1 MKILV
6 PIDGSDFS
14 KKAAKVAL
22 SIARHHKVEIIL
34 IHVIATTGQERK
46 KWMEEGAEK
55 LLNECKDA
63 LVGHGIDA
71 VNVTTI
77 IENGDPAACIVEAAE
92 LKKVDRII
100 IGTYG
105 KTGLK
110 KLTGSVTEKVL
121 RKSKVL
127 VMTVSPNYKI

>member
-6 PIDGSDFS
+6 PIDGSEFS

-22 SIARHHKVEIIL
+22 SIARYHKVEIIL

-46 KWMEEGAEK
+46 KWMEEGGKK
-55 LLNECKDA
+55 LLDECKDA

-71 VNVTTI
+71 GNVSMI
-77 IENGDPAACIVEAAE
+77 IEDGEPAACIVETAE

-127 VMTVSPNYKI
+127 VLTVSPYYGI

>member
-6 PIDGSDFS
+6 PIDGSEFS

-34 IHVIATTGQERK
+34 IHVIATTGQKRK
-46 KWMEEGAEK
+46 KWMEEGGKK
-55 LLNECKDA
+55 LLDECKDA

-71 VNVTTI
+71 GNVSMI
-77 IENGDPAACIVEAAE
+77 IDDGDPAACIVEAAE

-100 IGTYG
+100 ISTYG

-127 VMTVSPNYKI
+127 VLTVSPYYEI

>member
-6 PIDGSDFS
+6 PIDGSEFS

-46 KWMEEGAEK
+46 KWMEEGGKK
-55 LLNECKDA
+55 LLDDCKGA

-71 VNVTTI
+71 GNVSMI
-77 IENGDPAACIVEAAE
+77 IEDGDPATCIVEAAE

-100 IGTYG
+100 ISTYG

-127 VMTVSPNYKI
+127 VLTVSPYYEI

>member
-6 PIDGSDFS
+6 PIDGSEFS

-46 KWMEEGAEK
+46 KWMEEGGKK
-55 LLNECKDA
+55 LLDECKDA

-71 VNVTTI
+71 GNVSMI
-77 IENGDPAACIVEAAE
+77 IEDGDPAACIVEAAE

-127 VMTVSPNYKI
+127 VLTVSPYYEI